1 MARLRGEAVTTAQ
14 VNKVDKLRPSR
25 AFGHPKFVMAH
36 HPNSWEFKNGQWLP
50 RIKQH
55 HIYPGVNGTDKNGNH
70 ALMLAQ
76 LQMDGW
82 TVLSHDLPVCFYD
95 DDGELVD
102 DVGYMVRYDGTRGP
116 IYKDVWAIPAI
127 YGAGA
132 SAKTV
137 WDHDEAGYDAWR
149 ARLVEQG
156 IVAAPSPH
164 VLAGAVDLQL
174 NRMTRDQNNAHM
186 PIVAKQIEKESAR
199 YESMKA
205 SVDKMVETLKPQPR
219 KALKRGK
226 AASV

>member
-25 AFGHPKFVMAH
+25 AFGHPKFLMAH
-36 HPNSWEFKNGQWLP
+36 HPNSWEFKNDQWLP

-95 DDGELVD
+95 DAELVE
-102 DVGYMVRYDGTRGP
+102 DVGYMVKYDGTRGP
-116 IYKDVWAIPAI
+116 IYKDVWAIPTI
-127 YGAGA
+127 LGAGS
-132 SAKTV
+132 SAKTI

-156 IVAAPSPH
+156 IIAAPNPH
-164 VLAGAVDLQL
+164 VLGEAVDLQL

-199 YESMKA
+199 YEAMKS
-205 SVDKMVETLKPQPR
+205 SVDALSEAQAPAPR
-219 KALKRGK
+219 KRLKRGA